1 MGVVSAWHAWAAQG
15 QRPERPSPHLRLP
28 CRASVCPQLHVGLAL
43 CGQRAGQRAKQQASP
58 YPTQCLGVA
67 FSLSVTRPGLASQVH
82 TQLGP
87 TQGSSTSVYSAQ
99 TRLHVVTH
107 GLQNGLPLRF
117 PSLGNL
123 PLAPRPP
130 SPRRLPRFLLPA
142 ELFQGVG
149 SAHTPVRSLNRR
161 LWCLRRPRSEPY

>member
-1 MGVVSAWHAWAAQG
+1 MDVVSAWHTWAAQG
-15 QRPERPSPHLRLP
+15 QRPERLSPHLRLP
-28 CRASVCPQLHVGLAL
+28 RRASVCPQLRVGLAL
-43 CGQRAGQRAKQQASP
+43 CGQRAGQQASP
-58 YPTQCLGVA
+58 CPTQCLEVA

-87 TQGSSTSVYSAQ
+87 TQGSSTPVYSAQ

-107 GLQNGLPLRF
+107 GLQNGLLLRF

-130 SPRRLPRFLLPA
+130 PPRSLPRFLLSA

-149 SAHTPVRSLNRR
+149 SAHTPVCSFNRR
-161 LWCLRRPRSEPY
+161 LWHHRGPRSEPH